1 MNLNFLGDALD
12 HWKGSLF
19 ESLQE
24 AQVLRD
30 FAVDPMASDLGSW
43 NSEDFLILARLLRIT
58 PAQIIQ
64 HQVSLQERAR
74 YFGEILHRGDLFL
87 DPDTGV
93 ATRRVKDLPRYVN
106 PQEIGVLLDASPD
119 RLLAVYQHVRAQ
131 RVADRIDTVLTTLRN
146 QIGEVSWCTYE
157 SPTVAMMFLTRAPA
171 RTTQVAEHF
180 ASLLGRH
187 AAGRIRP

>member
-1 MNLNFLGDALD
+1 LNLNFLGDALD

-24 AQVLRD
+24 AQVLQD

-58 PAQIIQ
+58 PAQIIR
-64 HQVSLQERAR
+64 HQVSLRERAR
-74 YFGEILHRGDLFL
+74 YFGEISHRGDLFL

-93 ATRRVKDLPRYVN
+93 ATRRVKDHCRYVN
-106 PQEIGVLLDASPD
+106 PPEIGVLLDASPD

-131 RVADRIDTVLTTLRN
+131 RVSERI
-146 QIGEVSWCTYE
+146 
-157 SPTVAMMFLTRAPA
+157 APCS
-171 RTTQVAEHF
+171 R
-180 ASLLGRH
+180 L
-187 AAGRIRP
+187 